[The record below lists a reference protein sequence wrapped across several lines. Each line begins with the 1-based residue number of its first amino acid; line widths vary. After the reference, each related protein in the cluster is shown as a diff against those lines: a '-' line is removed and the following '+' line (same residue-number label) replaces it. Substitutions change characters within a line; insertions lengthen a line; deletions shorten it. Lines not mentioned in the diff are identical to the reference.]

1 MALAPSSSVLTPG
14 RTMPKCPVSNEALS
28 LYYDLWIKG
37 STFSKM
43 CQELRKSGLIT
54 ERGNIRY
61 RTMAKFKERIL
72 ELTPYFLLYCR
83 DRVRRETRSSLA
95 NGGTTVEIA
104 LTPQRR
110 EELLNHL
117 GSGLDMAAAS
127 LLMNIPL
134 PTITDRWFKEDPT
147 LQMHCKYAAE
157 INNAEV
163 VKALFKR
170 AKGYTYLEQSETN
183 SSGDNL
189 PRKDAEGNVGG
200 CYTSK
205 TITVKHI
212 EGSVTAQKFWLVNKV
227 PDEWTMDGTNPR
239 KNNKGRILEAIDAMT
254 AVTKEELEEMDNE

>member
-1 MALAPSSSVLTPG
+1 
-14 RTMPKCPVSNEALS
+14 MPRCPINEEALS

-37 STFSKM
+37 STFSKI
-43 CQELRKSGLIT
+43 CQELRKTGWIT
-54 ERGNIRY
+54 EKGNIRY

-83 DRVRRETRSSLA
+83 DRVSKETRHSLA
-95 NGGTTVEIA
+95 NEGEAIEIA

-110 EELLNHL
+110 EELLSHL
-117 GSGLDMAAAS
+117 GSGLDLATAS

-134 PTITDRWFKEDPT
+134 PTITDQWFKEDPT

-170 AKGYTYLEQSETN
+170 AKGYTYVEQSETN

-189 PRKDAEGNVGG
+189 PRKDSEGNVGG

-205 TITVKHI
+205 TVTLKHI
-212 EGSVTAQKFWLVNKV
+212 EGNVTAQKFWLVNKL
-227 PDEWTMDGTNPR
+227 PEEWTMDGTNPS
-239 KNNKGRILEAIDAMT
+239 KNNKGKILEALEALT
-254 AVTKEELEEMDNE
+254 ASTEEELKEMDHE